1 MGLNYVLFRIWF
13 LLQKRTG
20 LLIKRFPSNPPCIN
34 VITLVEWKKSI
45 FFVNSKEELT
55 FTKNKVE
62 TLKNEAES
70 ILNGDYLFFSSTKF
84 TLGFDYDWVS
94 NPDTSFK
101 YDISKHWSEI
111 NDYSSETGDI
121 KYVWEKSRFSYLN
134 TIIRYDYHFDDDQ
147 SEFVFNEIEN
157 WIDKNPINMGP
168 NYVCSQ
174 EMTIRCFNWIFALN
188 YYKNSNNLTNN
199 RFLKIINTIYW
210 HAEHIYKNIS
220 FSKIAVRNNHAI
232 TECLGIYTFGLLFPN
247 FPNST
252 KWKRNGK
259 KWFQNEIRY
268 QVYND
273 GTFLQFSMNYHRVL
287 VQLFTW
293 AIQINKLDDLLF
305 CDDVYIK
312 AKKSISFLLACMNK
326 NNGMLP
332 NYGANDGALFFK
344 LGVQEF
350 RDYRPQLEALSLS
363 MGLNWPYSSSEEK
376 YWFGLETT
384 SDKSVITYKNSL
396 NSFKNGGY
404 FIVNDSDD
412 STLTFIRCG
421 CHRDRPSQADNLH
434 LDLWIDGDNILRD
447 AGSYKYNT
455 NESVLNYF
463 FGSKSHN
470 TVTLGNNDQM
480 LKGGRF
486 IWYYWTQALGA
497 ELIENKNNFIFNGQI
512 SAFRQL
518 GNKIVH
524 KRKITKKKGIPV
536 WEISDELIHNTNLPL
551 VQYWHPS
558 ESFFDK
564 FEINAK
570 NLDGSEVSPIIEE
583 GYYSSF
589 YGQKEIVKQIIF
601 KTNQKNLLTTIK
613 HKNN

>member
-1 MGLNYVLFRIWF
+1 MGMKYVLFRVWF
-13 LLQKRTG
+13 LLQRKTG
-20 LLIKRFPSNPPCIN
+20 LLIKRFPVNPPFIN
-34 VITLVEWKKSI
+34 AITLVEWKKSI
-45 FFVNSKEELT
+45 FFLKSKEELT
-55 FTKNKVE
+55 FPKNKVE

-70 ILNGDYLFFSSTKF
+70 ILKGDYLFFSSTKF

-94 NPDTSFK
+94 NPETGFK

-111 NDYSSETGDI
+111 NDYSSESGDI
-121 KYVWEKSRFSYLN
+121 KYVWEKSRFSFLN
-134 TIIRYDYHFDDDQ
+134 TMIRYDYHYDDDQ
-147 SEFVFNEIEN
+147 SEFVFNEIES

-188 YYKNSNNLTNN
+188 YYKNSKNLTNN

-210 HAEHIYKNIS
+210 HADHIYKNIN

-232 TECLGIYTFGLLFPN
+232 TECLGIYTFGLLFPC
-247 FPNST
+247 FPNSA

-259 KWFQNEIRY
+259 KWFQNEISY

-293 AIQINKLDDLLF
+293 AIQINKLNDLPF
-305 CDDVYIK
+305 SDDVYIK
-312 AKKSISFLLACMNK
+312 AKKSLSFLLSCMNEK
-326 NNGMLP
+326 NGMLP

-363 MGLNWPYSSSEEK
+363 MGINWRYSSSEEK

-384 SDKSVITYKNSL
+384 SGKLVVKDQRAL

-404 FIVNDSDD
+404 YIVNDSED
-412 STLTFIRCG
+412 SSLTFIRCG
-421 CHRDRPSQADNLH
+421 SHRDRPSQADNLH

-455 NESVLNYF
+455 NESDLNYF

-470 TVTLGNNDQM
+470 TVTLGKNDQM

-486 IWYYWTQALGA
+486 IWYYWTQTLGA
-497 ELIENKNNFIFNGQI
+497 ELKEYKDKFIFNGQI
-512 SAFRQL
+512 SAFRQID
-518 GNKIVH
+518 NKAVH
-524 KRKITKKKGIPV
+524 KREINKKKGKPV
-536 WEISDELIHNTNLPL
+536 WQISDELIHNTNLPL

-558 ESFFDK
+558 KSFFDK
-564 FEINAK
+564 FEISAK
-570 NLDGSEVSPIIEE
+570 TIDGSEIIPLIEE
-583 GYYSSF
+583 GYYSGL
-589 YGQKEIVKQIIF
+589 YGQKEPSVQIVFTTQENKLI
-601 KTNQKNLLTTIK
+601 TTIK
-613 HKNN
+613 PKI

>member
-1 MGLNYVLFRIWF
+1 MGIKYVLFRVWF
-13 LLQKRTG
+13 LLQRKTG
-20 LLIKRFPSNPPCIN
+20 LLIKRFPANPPFIN
-34 VITLVEWKKSI
+34 AINLAEWKKSI
-45 FFVNSKEELT
+45 FFIKSKEELT
-55 FTKNKVE
+55 FPKNKVE
-62 TLKNEAES
+62 SLKNEAES
-70 ILNGDYLFFSSTKF
+70 ILNGEYLFFSSTKF
-84 TLGFDYDWVS
+84 TLGLDYDWVS
-94 NPDTSFK
+94 NPDTGFK
-101 YDISKHWSEI
+101 YDISKHWSKI
-111 NDYSSETGDI
+111 NDYSSDSGDV
-121 KYVWEKSRFSYLN
+121 KYVWEKSRFSFLN
-134 TIIRYDYHFDDDQ
+134 TIVRYDYHFDDDQ
-147 SEFVFNEIEN
+147 SEFVFKEIEN

-168 NYVCSQ
+168 NYLCSQ

-188 YYKNSNNLTNN
+188 YYKNSKNLTNN
-199 RFLKIINTIYW
+199 RFLKIINTIFW
-210 HAEHIYKNIS
+210 HADHIYKNIN

-232 TECLGIYTFGLLFPN
+232 TECLGIYTFGLLFPS
-247 FPNST
+247 FPDSA

-259 KWFQNEIRY
+259 KWFQNEISY

-273 GTFLQFSMNYHRVL
+273 GSFLQFSMNYHRVL

-293 AIQINKLDDLLF
+293 AIQINKLNDLPF
-305 CDDVYIK
+305 SDDVYIK
-312 AKKSISFLLACMNK
+312 AKKSLSFLLSCMNK

-363 MGLNWPYSSSEEK
+363 MGLNWLYSSSEEK

-384 SDKSVITYKNSL
+384 SGKLDVANQCTL
-396 NSFKNGGY
+396 NSFENSGY
-404 FIVNDSDD
+404 YIVNDSED
-412 STLTFIRCG
+412 STLTFVRCG
-421 CHRDRPSQADNLH
+421 SHRDRPSQADNLH

-455 NESVLNYF
+455 NETDLNYF

-486 IWYYWTQALGA
+486 IWYYWTQTLGA
-497 ELIENKNNFIFNGQI
+497 ELKETEEKFIFNGLI
-512 SAFRQL
+512 SAFRQIDK
-518 GNKIVH
+518 KIVH
-524 KRKITKKKGIPV
+524 KRKITKQKGIPV

-558 ESFFDK
+558 KTFFDK
-564 FEINAK
+564 FEISAK
-570 NLDGSEVSPIIEE
+570 DLNGMEILPIIEE

-601 KTNQKNLLTTIK
+601 KTNQKHLLTTIK
-613 HKNN
+613 YKNS

>member
-13 LLQKRTG
+13 LLQKKTG
-20 LLIKRFPSNPPCIN
+20 LLVKRFPANPPFIN
-34 VITLVEWKKSI
+34 AITLVEWKKSI
-45 FFVNSKEELT
+45 FFIKSKEDLT
-55 FTKNKVE
+55 IPKNKVE

-84 TLGFDYDWVS
+84 TLGLDYDWVS
-94 NPDTSFK
+94 NPDTGFK

-111 NDYSSETGDI
+111 NDYSSESGDI
-121 KYVWEKSRFSYLN
+121 KYVWETSRFSFLN
-134 TIIRYDYHFDDDQ
+134 TIIRYDYHFDDDK

-210 HAEHIYKNIS
+210 HADHIYKNIN

-247 FPNST
+247 FPNSAN
-252 KWKRNGK
+252 WKRNGK
-259 KWFQNEIRY
+259 KWFQNEISY

-293 AIQINKLDDLLF
+293 AIQINKLNDLPF
-305 CDDVYIK
+305 SDVVYIK
-312 AKKSISFLLACMNK
+312 AKKSLSFLLSCMNEK
-326 NNGMLP
+326 NGMLP

-363 MGLNWPYSSSEEK
+363 MGLKWRYSSSEEK
-376 YWFGLETT
+376 YWYGLETT
-384 SDKSVITYKNSL
+384 SGNLVVTDQNAL
-396 NSFKNGGY
+396 NSYKNGGY
-404 FIVNDSDD
+404 YIVKDNDDT
-412 STLTFIRCG
+412 TLTFVRCG
-421 CHRDRPSQADNLH
+421 SHRDRPSQSDNLH

-455 NESVLNYF
+455 IESDLNYF

-470 TVTLGNNDQM
+470 TVTLGKNDQM

-486 IWYYWTQALGA
+486 IWYYWTQTLGA
-497 ELIENKNNFIFNGQI
+497 ELIEIKDEFIFKGQI
-512 SAFRQL
+512 SAFRQID
-518 GNKIVH
+518 NKALH
-524 KRKITKKKGIPV
+524 KRKINKKKGIPA
-536 WEISDELIHNTNLPL
+536 WEITDELIHNTNLPL

-558 ESFFDK
+558 KSFFDK
-564 FEINAK
+564 FEIIAK
-570 NLDGSEVSPIIEE
+570 TIDGSEIIPLIEE
-583 GYYSSF
+583 GYYSSL
-589 YGQKEIVKQIIF
+589 YGQKEKSVQIVFTTQETKLI
-601 KTNQKNLLTTIK
+601 TTIK
-613 HKNN
+613 PKS

>member
-1 MGLNYVLFRIWF
+1 MGMKYVLFRVWF
-13 LLQKRTG
+13 LLQRKTG
-20 LLIKRFPSNPPCIN
+20 LLIKRFPANPPFIN
-34 VITLVEWKKSI
+34 AITLVEWKKSI
-45 FFVNSKEELT
+45 FFVKSKEELT
-55 FTKNKVE
+55 FPKNKVE
-62 TLKNEAES
+62 TLKNEAVS
-70 ILNGDYLFFSSTKF
+70 ILKGDYLFFSSTKF
-84 TLGFDYDWVS
+84 SLGFDYDWVS
-94 NPDTSFK
+94 NPETGFK

-111 NDYSSETGDI
+111 NDYSNESGDI
-121 KYVWEKSRFSYLN
+121 KYVWEKSRFSFLN
-134 TIIRYDYHFDDDQ
+134 TIIRYDYHYDDDQ

-188 YYKNSNNLTNN
+188 YYKNSKNLTNN

-210 HAEHIYKNIS
+210 HGDHIYKNIN

-247 FPNST
+247 FPNSA

-259 KWFQNEIRY
+259 KWFQNEISY
-268 QVYND
+268 QVYDD

-287 VQLFTW
+287 IQLFTW
-293 AIQINKLDDLLF
+293 AIQINKLNDF
-305 CDDVYIK
+305 PFSDDVYIK
-312 AKKSISFLLACMNK
+312 AKKSLKFLLSCMNG

-363 MGLNWPYSSSEEK
+363 MGINWRYSSSEEK

-384 SDKSVITYKNSL
+384 SGNLVVKDQSSL

-404 FIVNDSDD
+404 YIINDSDD
-412 STLTFIRCG
+412 STLTFVRCG
-421 CHRDRPSQADNLH
+421 GHRDRPSQADNLH
-434 LDLWIDGDNILRD
+434 LDLWINGDNILRD

-455 NESVLNYF
+455 NESDLNYF

-470 TVTLGNNDQM
+470 TVTLGKNDQM
-480 LKGGRF
+480 LKGSRF
-486 IWYYWTQALGA
+486 IWYYWTQTLAA
-497 ELIENKNNFIFNGQI
+497 ELLEVKDKFIFNGQI
-512 SAFRQL
+512 SAFRQID
-518 GNKIVH
+518 NKAVH
-524 KRKITKKKGIPV
+524 KREQNKKKGKPV
-536 WEISDELIHNTNLPL
+536 WQISDELIHNTNLPL

-558 ESFFDK
+558 KSFFDK
-564 FEINAK
+564 FEISAK
-570 NLDGSEVSPIIEE
+570 TIDGSEIIPLIEE
-583 GYYSSF
+583 GYYSGL
-589 YGQKEIVKQIIF
+589 YGQKEPSVQIVFTTQENKLI
-601 KTNQKNLLTTIK
+601 TTIK
-613 HKNN
+613 PKI

>member
-1 MGLNYVLFRIWF
+1 MGLKYVLFRVWF
-13 LLQKRTG
+13 LLQKKTG
-20 LLIKRFPSNPPCIN
+20 LLIKRFPTNTPFIN
-34 VITLVEWKKSI
+34 SITLVEWKKSI
-45 FFVNSKEELT
+45 FFVKSKEELT
-55 FTKNKVE
+55 FPKNKVE

-70 ILNGDYLFFSSTKF
+70 ILKGDYLFFSSTKF

-94 NPDTSFK
+94 NPETGFK
-101 YDISKHWSEI
+101 YNISKHWSQI
-111 NDYSSETGDI
+111 NDYSTESGDI
-121 KYVWEKSRFSYLN
+121 KYVWEKSRFSFLN
-134 TIIRYDYHFDDDQ
+134 TIIRYDYHFDDDK

-188 YYKNSNNLTNN
+188 YYKNSKNLTNN

-210 HAEHIYKNIS
+210 HGDHIYKNIN

-232 TECLGIYTFGLLFPN
+232 TECLGIYTFGLLFPS
-247 FPNST
+247 FPNSA

-259 KWFQNEIRY
+259 KWFQNEISY
-268 QVYND
+268 QVYDD

-287 VQLFTW
+287 IQLFTW
-293 AIQINKLDDLLF
+293 AIQINKLNDLPF
-305 CDDVYIK
+305 SGDVYIK
-312 AKKSISFLLACMNK
+312 AKKSLKFLLSCMNG

-363 MGLNWPYSSSEEK
+363 MGLSWPYLSCEDK

-384 SDKSVITYKNSL
+384 SGNSVATDQDVL
-396 NSFKNGGY
+396 NSFTNGGY
-404 FIVNDSDD
+404 YIINDSDD

-421 CHRDRPSQADNLH
+421 SHRDRPSQADNLH
-434 LDLWIDGDNILRD
+434 LDLWINGDNILRD

-455 NESVLNYF
+455 NENDLNYF

-470 TVTLGNNDQM
+470 TVTLGKIDQM
-480 LKGGRF
+480 LKGSRF
-486 IWYYWTQALGA
+486 IWYYWTQTLAA
-497 ELIENKNNFIFNGQI
+497 ELLEVKDKFIFNGQI
-512 SAFRQL
+512 SAFRQID
-518 GNKIVH
+518 NKAVH
-524 KRKITKKKGIPV
+524 IRKINKKKGMPL

-558 ESFFDK
+558 KSFFDK
-564 FEINAK
+564 FEISAK
-570 NLDGSEVSPIIEE
+570 TLDGSEIIPLIEE
-583 GYYSSF
+583 GYYSSL
-589 YGQKEIVKQIIF
+589 YGQKELSIQIVF
-601 KTNQKNLLTTIK
+601 KTHETKLITTIK
-613 HKNN
+613 PKI

>member
-1 MGLNYVLFRIWF
+1 MGLNYVLFRVWF
-13 LLQKRTG
+13 LLQKKIG
-20 LLIKRFPSNPPCIN
+20 LLKKRFPANPPFIN
-34 VITLVEWKKSI
+34 AMTLVVWKKSI
-45 FFVNSKEELT
+45 FFIKSKEELT
-55 FTKNKVE
+55 FPKNKVE
-62 TLKNEAES
+62 TLKNEAVS
-70 ILNGDYLFFSSTKF
+70 ILKGDFLFFSSTNF

-94 NPDTSFK
+94 NPETGFK

-111 NDYSSETGDI
+111 NDYSSESGDI
-121 KYVWEKSRFSYLN
+121 KYVWEKSRFSFLN
-134 TIIRYDYHFDDDQ
+134 TIIRYDYHYDDDQ

-168 NYVCSQ
+168 NYLCSQ

-188 YYKNSNNLTNN
+188 YYKNSKNLTNN
-199 RFLKIINTIYW
+199 RFIKIINTIYW
-210 HAEHIYKNIS
+210 HADHIYKNIN

-232 TECLGIYTFGLLFPN
+232 SECLGIYTFGLLFPS
-247 FPNST
+247 FPNSA

-259 KWFQNEIRY
+259 KWFQNEISY

-293 AIQINKLDDLLF
+293 AIQINKLNDLPF
-305 CDDVYIK
+305 SDNVYIN
-312 AKKSISFLLACMNK
+312 AKKSLSFLLSCMNE

-363 MGLNWPYSSSEEK
+363 MGLNWRYSSSEEK
-376 YWFGLETT
+376 YWFGLERT
-384 SDKSVITYKNSL
+384 SGKLDVADQSAL

-404 FIVNDSDD
+404 YIVNDRDD
-412 STLTFIRCG
+412 STLTFVRCG
-421 CHRDRPSQADNLH
+421 SHRDRPSQADNLH

-455 NESVLNYF
+455 NESDLNYF

-470 TVTLGNNDQM
+470 TVTLGKNDQM

-486 IWYYWTQALGA
+486 IWYYWTQTLAA
-497 ELIENKNNFIFNGQI
+497 ELIEIKDKFIFNGQI
-512 SAFRQL
+512 SAFRQID
-518 GNKIVH
+518 NKAVH
-524 KRKITKKKGIPV
+524 KRKINKKKGIPV

-558 ESFFDK
+558 KSFFGK
-564 FEINAK
+564 FEIIAK
-570 NLDGSEVSPIIEE
+570 TIDGSEIIPLIEE
-583 GYYSSF
+583 GYYSSL
-589 YGQKEIVKQIIF
+589 YGQKEPSVQIVFTTQETKLI
-601 KTNQKNLLTTIK
+601 TTIK
-613 HKNN
+613 PKI

>member
-1 MGLNYVLFRIWF
+1 MGIKYVLFRVWF
-13 LLQKRTG
+13 LLQRKTG
-20 LLIKRFPSNPPCIN
+20 LLIMRFPANPPFIN
-34 VITLVEWKKSI
+34 AITLAEWKKST
-45 FFVNSKEELT
+45 FFIKSKEELT
-55 FTKNKVE
+55 FPKNKVE
-62 TLKNEAES
+62 SLKNEAES
-70 ILNGDYLFFSSTKF
+70 ILNGEYLFFSSTKF

-94 NPDTSFK
+94 NPDTGFK
-101 YDISKHWSEI
+101 YDISKHWSKI
-111 NDYSSETGDI
+111 NDYSSDSGDV
-121 KYVWEKSRFSYLN
+121 KYVWEKSRFSFLN
-134 TIIRYDYHFDDDQ
+134 IIIRYDYHFDDDQ
-147 SEFVFNEIEN
+147 SEFVFKEIEN

-188 YYKNSNNLTNN
+188 YYKNSKNLTND
-199 RFLKIINTIYW
+199 RFLKIINTIFW
-210 HAEHIYKNIS
+210 HADHIYKNIN

-232 TECLGIYTFGLLFPN
+232 TECLGIYTFGLLFPS
-247 FPNST
+247 FPDSA

-259 KWFQNEIRY
+259 KWFQNEISY

-293 AIQINKLDDLLF
+293 AIQVNKLNDLPF
-305 CDDVYIK
+305 SDVVYIK
-312 AKKSISFLLACMNK
+312 AKKSLSFLLSCMNK

-363 MGLNWPYSSSEEK
+363 MGLTWLYSSSEEK

-384 SDKSVITYKNSL
+384 SGKLDVANQCAL
-396 NSFKNGGY
+396 NSFKNSGY
-404 FIVNDSDD
+404 YIVNDSDD
-412 STLTFIRCG
+412 STLTFVRCG
-421 CHRDRPSQADNLH
+421 SHRDRPSQADNLH

-455 NESVLNYF
+455 NETDLNYF

-470 TVTLGNNDQM
+470 TVTLGKNDQM

-497 ELIENKNNFIFNGQI
+497 ELKETEEKFIFNGLI
-512 SAFRQL
+512 SAFRQIDK
-518 GNKIVH
+518 KIVH
-524 KRKITKKKGIPV
+524 KRKITKQKGIPV

-558 ESFFDK
+558 KTFFDK
-564 FEINAK
+564 FEISAK
-570 NLDGSEVSPIIEE
+570 GLNGIEVIPIIEE

-601 KTNQKNLLTTIK
+601 KTNQKHLLTTIK
-613 HKNN
+613 YKNS

>member
-1 MGLNYVLFRIWF
+1 MGLNYVLFRVWF
-13 LLQKRTG
+13 LLQKKTG
-20 LLIKRFPSNPPCIN
+20 LLIKRFPANPPFIN
-34 VITLVEWKKSI
+34 AITLVEWKKSI
-45 FFVNSKEELT
+45 FFMKSKEELT
-55 FTKNKVE
+55 FPKKKVE

-94 NPDTSFK
+94 NPDTGFK

-111 NDYSSETGDI
+111 NDYSSESGDI
-121 KYVWEKSRFSYLN
+121 KYVWEKSRFSFLN
-134 TIIRYDYHFDDDQ
+134 TIIRYDYHFDDDK

-188 YYKNSNNLTNN
+188 YYKNSKNLTNN

-210 HAEHIYKNIS
+210 HGDHIYKNIN

-232 TECLGIYTFGLLFPN
+232 TECLGIYTFGLLFPS
-247 FPNST
+247 FPNSS

-259 KWFQNEIRY
+259 KWFQNEISY
-268 QVYND
+268 QVYDD

-287 VQLFTW
+287 IQLFTW
-293 AIQINKLDDLLF
+293 AIQINKLNDLPF
-305 CDDVYIK
+305 SDDVYIK
-312 AKKSISFLLACMNK
+312 AKKSLKFLLSCMNG

-363 MGLNWPYSSSEEK
+363 MGLNWLYSSSEEK

-384 SDKSVITYKNSL
+384 SGKLDIEDQSAL

-404 FIVNDSDD
+404 YIINDSDD
-412 STLTFIRCG
+412 STLTFVRCG
-421 CHRDRPSQADNLH
+421 SHRDRPSQADNLH

-455 NESVLNYF
+455 NESDLNYF

-470 TVTLGNNDQM
+470 TVTLGKNDQM

-486 IWYYWTQALGA
+486 IWYYWTQTLGA
-497 ELIENKNNFIFNGQI
+497 ELKEIEDKFIFNGQI
-512 SAFRQL
+512 SAFRQID
-518 GNKIVH
+518 NKAVH
-524 KRKITKKKGIPV
+524 KRKINKKKGIPV
-536 WEISDELIHNTNLPL
+536 WEISDELIHDTNLPL

-558 ESFFDK
+558 KSFFDK
-564 FEINAK
+564 FEISAK
-570 NLDGSEVSPIIEE
+570 TIDGSEIIPLIEK
-583 GYYSSF
+583 GYYSSL
-589 YGQKEIVKQIIF
+589 YGQKEPSLQIVFTTQETMLI
-601 KTNQKNLLTTIK
+601 TTIK
-613 HKNN
+613 PKI

>member
-1 MGLNYVLFRIWF
+1 MGMKYVLFRVWF
-13 LLQKRTG
+13 LLQRKTG
-20 LLIKRFPSNPPCIN
+20 LLIKRFPANPPFIN
-34 VITLVEWKKSI
+34 AITLVEWKKSI
-45 FFVNSKEELT
+45 FFVKSKEELT
-55 FTKNKVE
+55 FPKNKVE

-70 ILNGDYLFFSSTKF
+70 ILKGDYLFFSSTKF

-94 NPDTSFK
+94 NPETGFK

-111 NDYSSETGDI
+111 NDYSSESGDI
-121 KYVWEKSRFSYLN
+121 KYVWEKSRFSFLN
-134 TIIRYDYHFDDDQ
+134 TMIRYDYHYDDDQ

-188 YYKNSNNLTNN
+188 YYKNSKNLTNN

-210 HAEHIYKNIS
+210 HADHIYKNIN

-232 TECLGIYTFGLLFPN
+232 TECLGIYTFGLLFPC
-247 FPNST
+247 FPNSA

-259 KWFQNEIRY
+259 KWFQNEISY

-293 AIQINKLDDLLF
+293 AIQINKLDDLPF
-305 CDDVYIK
+305 NDDVYIK
-312 AKKSISFLLACMNK
+312 AKKSLSFLLSCMNEK
-326 NNGMLP
+326 NGMLP

-363 MGLNWPYSSSEEK
+363 MGLNWSYSSSEEK
-376 YWFGLETT
+376 YWFGLET
-384 SDKSVITYKNSL
+384 NSSKLVVKDQNTL

-404 FIVNDSDD
+404 YIINDSDD
-412 STLTFIRCG
+412 SSLTFVRCG
-421 CHRDRPSQADNLH
+421 SHRDRPSQADNLH

-455 NESVLNYF
+455 NESDLNYF

-470 TVTLGNNDQM
+470 TVTLGKNEQM

-486 IWYYWTQALGA
+486 IWYYWTQTLGA
-497 ELIENKNNFIFNGQI
+497 ELIEIKDKFVFNGQI
-512 SAFRQL
+512 SAFRQID
-518 GNKIVH
+518 NKAVH
-524 KRKITKKKGIPV
+524 KRIINKKKGIPV

-558 ESFFDK
+558 KSFFDK
-564 FEINAK
+564 FEISAK
-570 NLDGSEVSPIIEE
+570 TIDGSEIIPLIEE
-583 GYYSSF
+583 GYYSGM
-589 YGQKEIVKQIIF
+589 YGQKEPSVQIVFTTQENKLI
-601 KTNQKNLLTTIK
+601 TTIK
-613 HKNN
+613 PKI

>member
-1 MGLNYVLFRIWF
+1 MGMKYVLFRVWF
-13 LLQKRTG
+13 LLQKKAG
-20 LLIKRFPSNPPCIN
+20 LLIKRFPANPPFIN
-34 VITLVEWKKSI
+34 AITLEEWKKST
-45 FFVNSKEELT
+45 FFVKSKEELT
-55 FTKNKVE
+55 IPKNKVE

-70 ILNGDYLFFSSTKF
+70 ILKGNYLFFSSTQF

-94 NPDTSFK
+94 NPETGFK
-101 YDISKHWSEI
+101 YDISKHWSQI
-111 NDYSSETGDI
+111 NDYSSESGDI
-121 KYVWEKSRFSYLN
+121 KYVWEKSRFSFLN

-157 WIDKNPINMGP
+157 WIDKNPINLGP

-188 YYKNSNNLTNN
+188 YYKNSKYLTNN

-210 HAEHIYKNIS
+210 HADHIYKNIN

-232 TECLGIYTFGLLFPN
+232 TECLGIYTFGLLFPS
-247 FPNST
+247 FPNSA

-259 KWFQNEIRY
+259 KWFQNEISY

-293 AIQINKLDDLLF
+293 AIQINKLNDLPF
-305 CDDVYIK
+305 SDDVYIK
-312 AKKSISFLLACMNK
+312 AKKSLSFLLSCMNE
-326 NNGMLP
+326 NNGKLP

-363 MGLNWPYSSSEEK
+363 LGINWRYSSSEEK
-376 YWFGLETT
+376 YWFGLETNP
-384 SDKSVITYKNSL
+384 SNLFVKDQNAL

-404 FIVNDSDD
+404 YIVNDSED

-421 CHRDRPSQADNLH
+421 SHRDRPSQADNLH

-455 NESVLNYF
+455 NESDLNYF

-470 TVTLGNNDQM
+470 TVTLGKNDQM

-486 IWYYWTQALGA
+486 IWYYWTQSLSA
-497 ELIENKNNFIFNGQI
+497 ELNESNENFIFNGQI
-512 SAFRQL
+512 SAFRQID
-518 GNKIVH
+518 NKAVH
-524 KRKITKKKGIPV
+524 KRTVIKKKGMPI
-536 WEISDELIHNTNLPL
+536 WEITDELNHKTNLPL

-558 ESFFDK
+558 KIFLEKFD
-564 FEINAK
+564 IIAK
-570 NLDGSEVSPIIEE
+570 TLDGTEIQPIIEE
-583 GYYSSF
+583 AYYSSL
-589 YGQKEIVKQIIF
+589 YGQKEVAKQIVF
-601 KTNQKNLLTTIK
+601 QTNQKILITYIQE
-613 HKNN
+613 KNI

>member
-1 MGLNYVLFRIWF
+1 MGLNYVLFRVWF
-13 LLQKRTG
+13 LLQKKTG
-20 LLIKRFPSNPPCIN
+20 LLIKRFPANPPFIN
-34 VITLVEWKKSI
+34 AITLVEWKESI
-45 FFVNSKEELT
+45 FFIKSKEELT
-55 FTKNKVE
+55 FPKNKVE

-94 NPDTSFK
+94 NPDTGFK

-111 NDYSSETGDI
+111 NDYSSESGDI
-121 KYVWEKSRFSYLN
+121 KYVWEKSRFSFLN
-134 TIIRYDYHFDDDQ
+134 TIIRYDYHFDDDK
-147 SEFVFNEIEN
+147 SEFVFNEIED

-188 YYKNSNNLTNN
+188 YYKNSKNLTNN

-210 HAEHIYKNIS
+210 HGDHIYKNIN

-232 TECLGIYTFGLLFPN
+232 TECIGIYTLGLLFPS
-247 FPNST
+247 FPNSA
-252 KWKRNGK
+252 KWKLNGK
-259 KWFQNEIRY
+259 KWFQNEISY
-268 QVYND
+268 QVYDD

-287 VQLFTW
+287 IQLFTW
-293 AIQINKLDDLLF
+293 AIQINKLNDLPF
-305 CDDVYIK
+305 SDEVYVK
-312 AKKSISFLLACMNK
+312 AKKSLKFLLSCMNG

-363 MGLNWPYSSSEEK
+363 MGLSWPYLSCEDK

-384 SDKSVITYKNSL
+384 SGNSVATDQCVL

-404 FIVNDSDD
+404 YIINDSDD
-412 STLTFIRCG
+412 STLTFVRCG
-421 CHRDRPSQADNLH
+421 SHRDRPSQADNLH
-434 LDLWIDGDNILRD
+434 LDLWINGDNILRD

-455 NESVLNYF
+455 NENDLNYF

-470 TVTLGNNDQM
+470 TVTLGENDQM
-480 LKGGRF
+480 LKGDRF

-497 ELIENKNNFIFNGQI
+497 ELTENDDKFMFNGQI
-512 SAFRQL
+512 SAFRQVD
-518 GNKIVH
+518 NKAIH
-524 KRKITKKKGIPV
+524 KRKINKKREFQFGKYQM
-536 WEISDELIHNTNLPL
+536 N
-551 VQYWHPS
+551 
-558 ESFFDK
+558 
-564 FEINAK
+564 
-570 NLDGSEVSPIIEE
+570 
-583 GYYSSF
+583 
-589 YGQKEIVKQIIF
+589 
-601 KTNQKNLLTTIK
+601 
-613 HKNN
+613 

>member
-1 MGLNYVLFRIWF
+1 MGLNYVLFRVWF
-13 LLQKRTG
+13 LFQKKTG
-20 LLIKRFPSNPPCIN
+20 LLIKRFPENPPFIN
-34 VITLVEWKKSI
+34 AITLVEWKKST
-45 FFVNSKEELT
+45 FFIKCKEELT
-55 FTKNKVE
+55 FPKNKVE

-70 ILNGDYLFFSSTKF
+70 ILNGDYLFFSSTSF
-84 TLGFDYDWVS
+84 TLGIDYDWVS
-94 NPDTSFK
+94 NPDTGFK

-111 NDYSSETGDI
+111 NDYSSESGDI
-121 KYVWEKSRFSYLN
+121 KYVWEKSRFSFLN
-134 TIIRYDYHFDDDQ
+134 TIIRYDYHFDDDK

-188 YYKNSNNLTNN
+188 YYKNSKNLTNK

-210 HAEHIYKNIS
+210 HADHIYKNIN
-220 FSKIAVRNNHAI
+220 FSKIAVRNNHAV
-232 TECLGIYTFGLLFPN
+232 TECLGIYTFGLLFPS
-247 FPNST
+247 FPNSA

-259 KWFQNEIRY
+259 KWFQNEICY
-268 QVYND
+268 QVYDD
-273 GTFLQFSMNYHRVL
+273 GTFLQYSMNYHRVL
-287 VQLFTW
+287 IQLFTW
-293 AIQINKLDDLLF
+293 AIQINKLNDLPF
-305 CDDVYIK
+305 SDDVYIK
-312 AKKSISFLLACMNK
+312 AKKSLSFLLSCMSE

-363 MGLNWPYSSSEEK
+363 MGLNWRYSSSEEK

-384 SDKSVITYKNSL
+384 SGNLVVTEQNEL

-404 FIVNDSDD
+404 YIVNDSDD
-412 STLTFIRCG
+412 STLTFVRCG
-421 CHRDRPSQADNLH
+421 IHRDRPSQADNLH
-434 LDLWIDGDNILRD
+434 LDLWINGDNILRD

-455 NESVLNYF
+455 IDSDLHYF

-470 TVTLGNNDQM
+470 TVTLGKNDQM

-486 IWYYWTQALGA
+486 IWYYWTQTLGA
-497 ELIENKNNFIFNGQI
+497 ELIEIKDEFIFNGQI
-512 SAFRQL
+512 SAFRQIDK
-518 GNKIVH
+518 KIVH
-524 KRKITKKKGIPV
+524 KRKITKQKGIPV

-551 VQYWHPS
+551 IQYWHPS
-558 ESFFDK
+558 KSFFDK
-564 FEINAK
+564 FEISAK
-570 NLDGSEVSPIIEE
+570 DLNGMEVIPIIEE

-601 KTNQKNLLTTIK
+601 KTNQKRLLTTIK
-613 HKNN
+613 YKNS

>member
-1 MGLNYVLFRIWF
+1 MGLKYVLFRVWF
-13 LLQKRTG
+13 LLQKKTG
-20 LLIKRFPSNPPCIN
+20 LLIKRFPANPPFIN
-34 VITLVEWKKSI
+34 SIALVEWKKSI
-45 FFVNSKEELT
+45 FFVKSKEELA
-55 FTKNKVE
+55 FPKNKVE

-70 ILNGDYLFFSSTKF
+70 ILRGDYLFFSSTKF
-84 TLGFDYDWVS
+84 TLEFDYDWVS
-94 NPDTSFK
+94 NPETGFK
-101 YDISKHWSEI
+101 YDISKHWSQI
-111 NDYSSETGDI
+111 NDYSSESGDI
-121 KYVWEKSRFSYLN
+121 KYVWEKSRFSFLN
-134 TIIRYDYHFDDDQ
+134 TIIRYDYHFEDDQ

-157 WIDKNPINMGP
+157 WINNNPMNLGP

-188 YYKNSNNLTNN
+188 YYKNSKNLTNN

-210 HAEHIYKNIS
+210 HADHIYKNIN

-232 TECLGIYTFGLLFPN
+232 TECLGIYTFGLLFPS
-247 FPNST
+247 FPNSA

-259 KWFQNEIRY
+259 KWFQNEISY

-293 AIQINKLDDLLF
+293 AIQINKLNDLPF
-305 CDDVYIK
+305 NDDVYIK
-312 AKKSISFLLACMNK
+312 AKKSLSFLLSCMNE

-363 MGLNWPYSSSEEK
+363 LGINWPYSTSEEK

-384 SDKSVITYKNSL
+384 SSNLDVKDYNPL

-404 FIVNDSDD
+404 YMINDIED

-421 CHRDRPSQADNLH
+421 IHRDRPSQADNLH
-434 LDLWIDGDNILRD
+434 LDLWINDENILRD

-455 NESVLNYF
+455 NESDLNYF

-470 TVTLGNNDQM
+470 TVTLGENNQM

-486 IWYYWTQALGA
+486 IWYYWTQSLGA
-497 ELIENKNNFIFNGQI
+497 KLKEVKDEFIFNGKI
-512 SAFRQL
+512 SAFRQIDK
-518 GNKIVH
+518 NATHTRSIK
-524 KRKITKKKGIPV
+524 KKKGIPI
-536 WEISDELIHNTNLPL
+536 WIISDELNHNTNLPL
-551 VQYWHPS
+551 MQYWHPS
-558 ESFFDK
+558 TIFFEK
-564 FEINAK
+564 FEISAK
-570 NLDGSEVSPIIEE
+570 NLDGSDVLPIFED
-583 GYYSSF
+583 GYYSSL
-589 YGQKEIVKQIIF
+589 YGQKELVKQIIF
-601 KTNQKNLLTTIK
+601 KTNQKTLVTTIK
-613 HKNN
+613 QKKR